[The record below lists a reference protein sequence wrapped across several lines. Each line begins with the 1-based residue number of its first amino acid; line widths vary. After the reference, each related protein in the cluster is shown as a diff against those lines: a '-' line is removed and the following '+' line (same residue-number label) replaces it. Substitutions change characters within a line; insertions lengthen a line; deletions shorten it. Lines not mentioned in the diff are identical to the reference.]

1 MRPLYETE
9 QDRSN
14 EAKVAGE
21 ISKIW
26 GCHVRKLDQTNN
38 ADYAVEK
45 NGFVVGLLEIKC
57 RKYSFDQLQKLGG
70 LFISMKKI
78 DRIMKVCAREDLWF
92 TLAISLP
99 DGIYAMSAKEWPY
112 FEVVRAGRRDRN
124 DPADIEQCYLIP
136 MDYFEAIA

>member
-1 MRPLYETE
+1 MRPLYESD

-26 GCHVRKLDQTNN
+26 GCHVRKLDPTNS
-38 ADYAVEK
+38 ADYAVEH
-45 NGFVVGLLEIKC
+45 NGSVVALLEIKC

-70 LFISMKKI
+70 LFISRQKI
-78 DRIMKVCAREDLWF
+78 DRVMGVCAGEGLWF

-99 DGIYAMSAKEWPY
+99 DGIYALSAKEWPS
-112 FEVVRAGRRDRN
+112 FEIVRAGRTDRN

-136 MDYFEAIA
+136 MNYFEAII